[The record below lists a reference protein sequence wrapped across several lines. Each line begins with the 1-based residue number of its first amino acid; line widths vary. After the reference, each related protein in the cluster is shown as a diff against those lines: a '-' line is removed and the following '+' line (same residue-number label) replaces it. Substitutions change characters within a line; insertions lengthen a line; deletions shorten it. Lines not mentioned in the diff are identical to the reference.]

1 MDNVFIKSGV
11 PYEGATKS
19 GNGGHQEDSINS
31 VNSAWEDPVILG
43 RAVAPDL
50 PSDLLPSWLGEFV
63 DAVSKDTQTPPGMGL
78 MIALSVISTCVQKRF
93 EVSPRGGEYRETLS
107 LWTVTAMP
115 PASRKTAVVN
125 ALIKPLMDWE
135 VEQSKELKD
144 DIAETATRITVNR
157 KAIERLTVEAGKAN
171 EASDRRML
179 IEEINKLKSEIPE
192 ELLAPR
198 LWTSDVTPERL
209 QNLMVEHGERMA
221 LLSDEGGIFEVMAGL
236 YSDGKANLDVFMK
249 SHTGSPVSVDR
260 GNRTAYME
268 RPALAYGLTVQPKVL
283 SEFGSGSKSRF
294 RGIGM
299 LARFLYCIPR
309 SNIGHRDVRQTW
321 EIPESIKRAYRNNI
335 FKLLEIQP
343 LLDGDIEVPR
353 ILPLSPEALK
363 VWEAFAQ
370 SIETKQGEGREFEF
384 MQDWTGK
391 LPGAALKVAG
401 VCHVAKHRGSTLE
414 IDIETMVKA
423 VDLCELLIP
432 HAQEAFDMMGEDQA
446 IADARAILEW
456 IVSEREPF
464 FKRSNC
470 HKKFHGRFKKVD
482 RLKAALDV
490 LRGWNVIS
498 DSRDVKP
505 EKGGRPAIV
514 YDVNPKTL
522 EEPKNG
528 KEAKNG
534 MA

>member
-1 MDNVFIKSGV
+1 MDNVFTKSGV

-19 GNGGHQEDSINS
+19 GNGGHQEDSPNS
-31 VNSAWEDPVILG
+31 INSAWEDPVILG
-43 RAVAPDL
+43 RAVTPDL
-50 PSDLLPSWLGEFV
+50 PSDLLPGWLGEYV
-63 DAVSKDTQTPPGMGL
+63 DAISKDTQTPPGMGL
-78 MIALSVISTCVQKRF
+78 MMALSVISTCVQKRF
-93 EVSPRGGEYRETLS
+93 EVSPRGGEHRETLS

-135 VEQSKELKD
+135 VEQAKALKD
-144 DIAETATRITVNR
+144 DIAERATRITVNQ
-157 KAIERLTVEAGKAN
+157 KAIERLTVEAGKADD
-171 EASDRRML
+171 ASNRRML
-179 IEEINKLKSEIPE
+179 IEEINKLKSEIPS

-283 SEFGSGSKSRF
+283 SDFGHGSKSRF

-321 EIPESIKRAYRNNI
+321 EIPESIKRAYRDNI
-335 FKLLEIQP
+335 FQLLEIQP

-370 SIETKQGEGREFEF
+370 SIESKQGEGREFEF

-391 LPGAALKVAG
+391 LPGAALKIAG
-401 VCHVAKHRGSTLE
+401 VCHVAKYRESLLE
-414 IDIETMVKA
+414 IDEETMVKA

-432 HAQEAFDMMGEDQA
+432 HTQVAFDMMGEDQA

-456 IVSEREPF
+456 IVREREPF

-470 HKKFHGRFKKVD
+470 HEKFHGRFKKVD
-482 RLKAALDV
+482 RLKVALDV

-514 YDVNPKTL
+514 YHVNPKVL